1 MSDPALNDLFA
12 AQQRD
17 TRTPLATQACVL
29 HGFALPFVDEMLAD
43 VRAIEAASPFRHL
56 VTPGGHVM
64 QVAMTNCGTFGW
76 CSDRRGYRYDR
87 LDPQSGMP
95 WPSMPPAFLRLAAD
109 AAGEAGFDG
118 YVPDA
123 CLINRYAPGTQL
135 SLHQDRDEDDRIAPI
150 VSVSLGLP
158 ATFLFGGFAR
168 GDKSVRVPL
177 QHGDVVVWG
186 GVDRMRFHG
195 VLPVKPG
202 VHELLG
208 ERRINLTFRKV
219 R

>member
-1 MSDPALNDLFA
+1 MNDLFA
-12 AQQRD
+12 PQRAG
-17 TRTPLATQACVL
+17 TRTDLAAQACVL
-29 HGFALPFVDEMLAD
+29 HGFALHAFEPGFIDEVLGD
-43 VRAIEAASPFRHL
+43 VERIAAVAPFRHL
-56 VTPGGHVM
+56 VTPGGHTM

-87 LDPQSGMP
+87 HDPQTGMQ
-95 WPSMPPAFLRLAAD
+95 WPAMPEALLRLAG
-109 AAGEAGFDG
+109 AAAREAGFDD
-118 YVPDA
+118 YAPDA
-123 CLINRYAPGTQL
+123 CLINRYAPGTRL

-158 ATFLFGGFAR
+158 ATFLFGGFVR

-177 QHGDVVVWG
+177 AHGDVVVWG
-186 GVDRMRFHG
+186 GADRMRFHG

-202 VHELLG
+202 LHERLG

-219 R
+219 K

>member
-1 MSDPALNDLFA
+1 MIDRVYPFD
-12 AQQRD
+12 
-17 TRTPLATQACVL
+17 QAN
-29 HGFALPFVDEMLAD
+29 E
-43 VRAIEAASPFRHL
+43 AIAR
-56 VTPGGHVM
+56 
-64 QVAMTNCGTFGW
+64 
-76 CSDRRGYRYDR
+76 
-87 LDPQSGMP
+87 
-95 WPSMPPAFLRLAAD
+95 
-109 AAGEAGFDG
+109 
-118 YVPDA
+118 
-123 CLINRYAPGTQL
+123 
-135 SLHQDRDEDDRIAPI
+135 
-150 VSVSLGLP
+150 
-158 ATFLFGGFAR
+158 FAR

>member
-1 MSDPALNDLFA
+1 MHDLFA
-12 AQQRD
+12 DPAPGR
-17 TRTPLATQACVL
+17 RTALGPQACVL
-29 HGFALPFVDEMLAD
+29 HGFALADADALLAGIA
-43 VRAIEAASPFRHL
+43 AIAAQAPFRHL

-64 QVAMTNCGTFGW
+64 QVAMTNCGTHGW

-87 LDPQSGMP
+87 IDPQSGRP
-95 WPSMPPAFLRLAAD
+95 WPPLPPLFLQLAAD
-109 AAGEAGFDG
+109 AAREAGFDG

-123 CLINRYAPGTQL
+123 CLVNRYAPGTRL
-135 SLHQDRDEDDRIAPI
+135 SLHQDRDEDDRVAPI

-168 GDKSVRVPL
+168 GDKTVRVAL
-177 QHGDVVVWG
+177 VHGDVVVWG
-186 GVDRMRFHG
+186 GADRLRFHG

-202 VHELLG
+202 HHPVVGGQRL
-208 ERRINLTFRKV
+208 NLTFRKV

>member
-1 MSDPALNDLFA
+1 VSDPALNDLFA
-12 AQQRD
+12 ALQRD
-17 TRTPLATQACVL
+17 TRTPLAAQACVL
-29 HGFALPFVDEMLAD
+29 HGIALPFVDQLLAD

-87 LDPQSGMP
+87 LDPQTGMP
-95 WPSMPPAFLRLAAD
+95 WPSMPPAFLQLAAE

-123 CLINRYAPGTQL
+123 CLINRYAPGTRL